1 MNKVESEQ
9 EGEHMSKIKITSL
22 GGQNEI
28 GKNLY
33 IIEIDQDLFVF
44 DAGLKYAD
52 DKMLGVDY
60 IIPNYDYLKKNQK
73 RIKGIFISHGHDQQM
88 GALSDILL
96 DLKQIPIYGTK
107 FTLEVIKEELKADG
121 IDYANLK
128 EITVH
133 RKINF
138 GKNSIFPIALTHAVP
153 DAVGY
158 VLYTEDGAIF
168 YTGNYVFDPS
178 MMGSYKTDIGKLAY
192 VGKQGV
198 LCLMSESLYADKKGF
213 TSPNHRT
220 SPLIRETLIRNEG
233 RIIFTIF
240 KAQLY
245 RMQELLTE
253 IMKTERKVVIM
264 GKQLENLLTKAMD
277 MGYIEFDKSRI
288 GNIRNIQDPNVV
300 IIVSDEREKPFSNLK
315 RIVKG
320 YDKFITIKDT
330 DTVLFASPVYDG
342 MEKSATEI
350 FDSIA
355 KLGADLIILSNKKY
369 LSLHASSEDVMLMID
384 LMQPKYFFPVIGEY
398 RHQVANAL
406 VARRKGMKEENIL
419 LKLNGET
426 VTFLNGE
433 LVDDGE
439 KIPVDDILI
448 DGKTVGD
455 IGEMVL
461 KDRELLSD
469 NGIVIVTAS
478 IDKQKKHV
486 LAGPEI
492 ISKGF
497 IYVKDNID
505 IIEEAKKLS
514 LEIIQENTKSN
525 YIDFNKVK
533 IGIRDKVG
541 KYFYEQTECKPM
553 ILIVLQEV

>member
-1 MNKVESEQ
+1 MNKVENKKK
-9 EGEHMSKIKITSL
+9 GAYMSKIKITSL

-28 GKNLY
+28 GKNMY
-33 IIEIDQDLFVF
+33 IVEVDQDIFVF

-52 DKMLGVDY
+52 DKLLGVDY
-60 IIPNYDYLKKNQK
+60 IIPNYDYLKKNK
-73 RIKGIFISHGHDQQM
+73 NRIKGIFISHGHDQQM

-96 DLKQIPIYGTK
+96 DLKKIPIYGTK
-107 FTLEVIKEELKADG
+107 FTLEVIKEELAADG
-121 IDYANLK
+121 ILDANLK

-138 GKNSIFPIALTHAVP
+138 NKNSIFPIALTHAVP

-178 MMGSYKTDIGKLAY
+178 MMGNYKTDIGKLAY

-220 SPLIRETLIRNEG
+220 SSLIRETLIRNEG
-233 RIIFTIF
+233 RILFSIF

-245 RMQELLTE
+245 RIQELFNE

-264 GKQLENLLTKAMD
+264 GKQLENLLTKAID
-277 MGYIEFDKSRI
+277 MGYIQFDKTRI
-288 GNIRNIQDPNVV
+288 GNLRNLQDPNII

-320 YDKFITIKDT
+320 YDKFITIKET
-330 DTVLFASPVYDG
+330 DTILFASPVYDG

-355 KLGADLIILSNKKY
+355 KLGANLIIISNKKY

-384 LMQPKYFFPVIGEY
+384 LMQPKYFFPIIGEY
-398 RHQVANAL
+398 RHQVANAE
-406 VARRKGMKEENIL
+406 VAHRKGMKEENIL
-419 LKLNGET
+419 LKLNGQV
-426 VTFLNGE
+426 VTFQNGK
-433 LVDDGE
+433 LIDNGE

-448 DGKTVGD
+448 DGKTIGD

-469 NGIVIVTAS
+469 NGIVIVTATM
-478 IDKQKKHV
+478 DKQNKKV

-492 ISKGF
+492 LTKGF
-497 IYVKDNID
+497 IYIKDNID
-505 IIEEAKKLS
+505 MIQEAEKLS
-514 LEIIQENTKSN
+514 LDIITEHTKQN
-525 YIDFNKVK
+525 YIDFNKIK
-533 IGIRDKVG
+533 TGIRDKVG
-541 KYFYEQTECKPM
+541 KYFYEKTECKPM